1 MEILTKERDVVR
13 MQARAEQ
20 LELSV
25 RDKLSLS
32 SNVRRNAP
40 VIYFVTPTAF
50 RPAQKA
56 DLTRLSY
63 TLSHVPNLH
72 WIVIEDSEE
81 ISNSVEEILH
91 RSKVKYTHLNTLTNP
106 QMKMKFSDPN
116 WYLPRGVEQRNAALE
131 WIRRQLSG
139 ASSGV
144 VYFGDDDNT
153 YDLRLFEEIR
163 NVKTAGIWPVG
174 IVGGLFVETPSLDSE
189 GKVQKFNAIWKTERP
204 FPIDMAAFALHI
216 SLILKNP
223 KAAFTYNVA
232 RGYQES
238 HFLSSLNLLP
248 SDLQPLAQNC
258 TKAYVWHTRTEKSVL
273 SKSNQQRL
281 AEKMGER
288 KGQNFYY
295 PPDFDYKKH
304 GNLNRYHGTHAL
316 RERAAKIGQGILI
329 IRFEM
334 PFNIWCLGCRNHV
347 GMGVRYNAEKKKVG
361 NYYTTPIYEF
371 RMKCHLCDNYFLI
384 RTDPKNFD
392 YELVEGCSRQEK
404 RYDPSE
410 IDQLGAVDRT
420 FNQKLV
426 ADAMFKAEHEE
437 QDKAKATTEEGRLEK
452 LEWLQERTRDDFA
465 ANSFL
470 RHQFRTEKTSLK
482 EKRAADADLKSRN
495 SLDLLNLLPEDPNDK
510 KVASMLTRYKTVKT
524 FDEKVTEKRD
534 EIESRRIFGHDFP
547 STSKDSEADVKERL
561 AAQVRQQRDKRIN
574 KIFENNPSS
583 PKKSRLSLG
592 IVKKVKVEE
601 KPEDDDVIEVKP
613 DADIARIQKFDDDEL
628 EGKKDVKLTTSLVD
642 YGNSSDDSD

>member
-1 MEILTKERDVVR
+1 MNCLAMETNLKSLSEGGGGCEETPIEFQLPHFGAIFGLCDWCLARTMSGSLLERWWLRAVVAIGLFFLCQMALMMSKVQNLDDEKITLQAEVASLSRRCDELRMEILTKERDVVR

-72 WIVIEDSEE
+72 WIVVEDSEE
-81 ISNSVEEILH
+81 ISNSVEEIL
-91 RSKVKYTHLNTLTNP
+91 RRAKVKYTHLNTLTNP

-223 KAAFTYNVA
+223 KTAFTYNVA

-258 TKAYVWHTRTEKSVL
+258 TKVYVWHTRTEKSVL

-281 AEKMGER
+281 AEYKNAQFTKLETDALGL
-288 KGQNFYY
+288 
-295 PPDFDYKKH
+295 DFD
-304 GNLNRYHGTHAL
+304 
-316 RERAAKIGQGILI
+316 
-329 IRFEM
+329 
-334 PFNIWCLGCRNHV
+334 
-347 GMGVRYNAEKKKVG
+347 
-361 NYYTTPIYEF
+361 
-371 RMKCHLCDNYFLI
+371 
-384 RTDPKNFD
+384 
-392 YELVEGCSRQEK
+392 
-404 RYDPSE
+404 
-410 IDQLGAVDRT
+410 
-420 FNQKLV
+420 
-426 ADAMFKAEHEE
+426 EE
-437 QDKAKATTEEGRLEK
+437 
-452 LEWLQERTRDDFA
+452 
-465 ANSFL
+465 S
-470 RHQFRTEKTSLK
+470 
-482 EKRAADADLKSRN
+482 
-495 SLDLLNLLPEDPNDK
+495 
-510 KVASMLTRYKTVKT
+510 
-524 FDEKVTEKRD
+524 
-534 EIESRRIFGHDFP
+534 
-547 STSKDSEADVKERL
+547 
-561 AAQVRQQRDKRIN
+561 
-574 KIFENNPSS
+574 
-583 PKKSRLSLG
+583 
-592 IVKKVKVEE
+592 
-601 KPEDDDVIEVKP
+601 
-613 DADIARIQKFDDDEL
+613 
-628 EGKKDVKLTTSLVD
+628 
-642 YGNSSDDSD
+642 